1 MDTTTNSKKPS
12 STQLLAERVL
22 SHVLEHKLEVGAHI
36 KETEFAGVLKVSR
49 TPIRNAFN
57 HLQENGFLVK
67 KPNQGFFLAQIPEER
82 QSVNLSSQ
90 ESEATDLSPLCYAI
104 GQDYL
109 SGSLKKSFTEN
120 ELIHRYQQSRKGI
133 QEALIAMEK
142 DGWLQRNIGY
152 GWEFNEFISSPT
164 SYAQSFRFRQLI
176 EPEALRDLSF
186 VVEPTKLRMLR
197 MSQVDIL
204 NNKQK
209 LVSAADMFNAGV
221 LFHETIVGMS
231 NNVFLLDAL
240 KRVNRLRRLVE
251 YNVNGKRPVPR
262 KECEEH
268 LLLIGL
274 IEEGKLAEAS
284 SFLERH
290 LSRTAKEKEEIAQSL
305 FG

>member
-1 MDTTTNSKKPS
+1 MDTTTNNKKPTS
-12 STQLLAERVL
+12 AELLAERVL
-22 SHVLEHKLEVGAHI
+22 GHVLEHNLEIGAHI
-36 KETEFAGVLKVSR
+36 KETEFASVLKVSR
-49 TPIRNAFN
+49 TPIRNAFL
-57 HLQENGFLVK
+57 HLQQNGFLVK
-67 KPNQGFFLAQIPEER
+67 KPNQGFFLAKVPE
-82 QSVNLSSQ
+82 QTQAAQLSSHD
-90 ESEATDLSPLCYAI
+90 SEATDLSPLCYAI

-109 SGSLKKSFTEN
+109 SGTLKKSFTEN
-120 ELIHRYQQSRKGI
+120 ELISRYQQSRKSI

-164 SYAQSFRFRQLI
+164 AYAQSYRFRQLI
-176 EPEALRDLSF
+176 EPEAIRDPSF
-186 VVEPTKLRMLR
+186 VIEPTRLQMLR
-197 MSQVDIL
+197 MSQIDIL

-268 LLLIGL
+268 LVLIGL
-274 IEEGKLAEAS
+274 IEEGKLTEAA
-284 SFLERH
+284 SFLEKH
-290 LSRTAKEKEEIAQSL
+290 LSRTAKEKEEIAQGL